1 MGTRRAFSVQSM
13 LKSRQPNAGRTKIIG
28 IDGHGGSG
36 KSTLAELLARRLHAE
51 ILHTDDFASW
61 DNPKNWWPEL
71 IERVLEPIAGGATT
85 LSYPRS
91 EWWPNHH
98 PDPVVRQPVTEV
110 MILEGVSS
118 LREEFRSYLA
128 LGIFVA
134 APREVCLARGI
145 SRDAQMGTAEEITKL
160 WEQYYK
166 DEESYVQRDDPER
179 YADVVL
185 NGAVPFEGQLT

>member
-1 MGTRRAFSVQSM
+1 VEERGTFSIEPI
-13 LKSRQPNAGRTKIIG
+13 LLSRQPKAGGTKIIG

-36 KSTLAELLARRLHAE
+36 KSTLAELLARQLSAE

-71 IERVLEPIAGGATT
+71 IERALEPIAAGATT

-91 EWWPNHH
+91 KWWPDHH
-98 PDPVVRQPVTEV
+98 PKPVVSQPVTEV

-118 LREEFRSYLA
+118 LRKEFRRYLA
-128 LGIFVA
+128 FGIFVTA
-134 APREVCLARGI
+134 SREVCLARGI
-145 SRDAQMGTAEEITKL
+145 ARDAQMGTPKEIAKL

-166 DEESYVQRDDPER
+166 DEENYVQRDDPAR
-179 YADVVL
+179 YADVVFD
-185 NGAVPFEGQLT
+185 GMRPFKGQLN

>member
-1 MGTRRAFSVQSM
+1 M
-13 LKSRQPNAGRTKIIG
+13 LLSRQPKAGGTRIIG

-36 KSTLAELLARRLHAE
+36 KSTLAELLAHQLRAE

-71 IERVLEPIAGGATT
+71 IERVLEPIAAGATT

-91 EWWPNHH
+91 KWWPDHH
-98 PDPVVRQPVTEV
+98 PHPVVNQPVSEF

-118 LREEFRSYLA
+118 LRKEFRRYLA
-128 LGIFVA
+128 FGIFVA
-134 APREVCLARGI
+134 ASREVCLARGI
-145 SRDAQMGTAEEITKL
+145 ARDAQMGTPEEITEL

-166 DEESYVQRDDPER
+166 DEESYIQRDDPEK

-185 NGAVPFEGQLT
+185 DGAIPFEGQLNLN